1 MAETVVTCCF
11 SFWTNFENYGAP
23 FHKTRHTHNK
33 KTNKKYRLTK
43 NEKTDWA
50 TWLQWIRIVTSDRTM
65 IFYDILCTSLEG
77 FYDRWLWWGLAQL
90 FSDSYFDLRTI
101 HLPNL
106 DMCLSPCGNLLWIIM
121 GNQWIIVDN
130 HHICWLIFSLR
141 MVPSI
146 LKWEVSC
153 WVYCVNGLCYPWPN
167 CSPGRSR
174 MVMAWPPGGS

>member
-1 MAETVVTCCF
+1 
-11 SFWTNFENYGAP
+11 
-23 FHKTRHTHNK
+23 
-33 KTNKKYRLTK
+33 
-43 NEKTDWA
+43 
-50 TWLQWIRIVTSDRTM
+50 M

-130 HHICWLIFSLR
+130 HHICWLIKPPPGWYNQSSNGRCRAGFIAF
-141 MVPSI
+141 M
-146 LKWEVSC
+146 
-153 WVYCVNGLCYPWPN
+153 NGLCYPWPN

-174 MVMAWPPGGS
+174 MVMAWPGARWLIDAEYQWHQDTNPHPCDTSPGARLMPGQKRFSNLWHVLCHVYLGSKHIEMLMI